1 MAYQIPDASSKDL
14 PDADRHIIYH
24 PSSVQ
29 ISFHASNHAVE
40 AVLMCLLVR
49 MTYWML
55 SFVARTV
62 EYEGDHNR
70 NQKVTKTL
78 TILGRVGEDL
88 NLVQGK
94 IAKVKASLL

>member
-1 MAYQIPDASSKDL
+1 MQTVISSITSTD
-14 PDADRHIIYH
+14 
-24 PSSVQ
+24 Q
-29 ISFHASNHAVE
+29 FHASNHVVE

-55 SFVARTV
+55 SFLARTV

-78 TILGRVGEDL
+78 AILGRVGERP
-88 NLVQGK
+88 K
-94 IAKVKASLL
+94 PSPI